1 MATSGTISQTNFT
14 TRKVQENA
22 LRRCRLPAEQI
33 TPEISDIANDQLYL
47 ILSDLANQGAPLWC
61 IDKVIVPLYPGVMD
75 VTLDSKVVDIL
86 NSTFRTLSEITG
98 SDNVTSTIYEVTLS
112 EATFL
117 TTVGILWGGASVP
130 IAIEQSEDGA
140 TWVTIQSETPSAVA
154 DEWTWYDLEA
164 SVAFQYIRIRA
175 TSGTLDIDTLYLGNN
190 PSEITLSRMN
200 RDDYTN
206 LPNKFFQSNR
216 PYQYWFARQIPN
228 PIMHM
233 WPVPD
238 ASATVYQLVL
248 WVHRYIMDVGSLTQ
262 TLEVPQRWFKAIVT
276 QLAANLA
283 RELFQ
288 VDPQIIPMLDA
299 DAAQALALAQAEE
312 RDNSPMMIAPNISAY
327 TS

>member
-117 TTVGILWGGASVP
+117 TTVGILWSGASVP

-140 TWVTIQSETPSAVA
+140 TWVTIQSETPSATA

-164 SVAFQYIRIRA
+164 SVAFQYIRVRA

-216 PYQYWFARQIPN
+216 PYQYWFDRQIPN

>member
-140 TWVTIQSETPSAVA
+140 TWVTIQSETPSATA

-216 PYQYWFARQIPN
+216 PYQYWFDRQIPN

-312 RDNSPMMIAPNISAY
+312 RDNSPMMIAPNIAMY
-327 TS
+327 TA

>member
-14 TRKVQENA
+14 TRRVVENA
-22 LRRCRLPAEQI
+22 LRRCRLPAEQA
-33 TPEISDIANDQLYL
+33 TPEIVDIANDQLYL

-140 TWVTIQSETPSAVA
+140 TWVTIQSESPSATA

-216 PYQYWFARQIPN
+216 PYQYWFDRQIPN

-312 RDNSPMMIAPNISAY
+312 RDNSPMMIAPNISYY
-327 TS
+327 TR

>member
-140 TWVTIQSETPSAVA
+140 TWVTIQSETPSATA

-175 TSGTLDIDTLYLGNN
+175 TSGMLDIDTFYLGNN

-216 PYQYWFARQIPN
+216 PYQYWFDRQIPN

>member
-33 TPEISDIANDQLYL
+33 TPEIVDIANDQLYL

-117 TTVGILWGGASVP
+117 TTVGILWSGASVP

-140 TWVTIQSETPSAVA
+140 TWVTIQSESPSAVA

-216 PYQYWFARQIPN
+216 PYQYWFDRQIPN

-312 RDNSPMMIAPNISAY
+312 RDNSPMMIAPNIAMY
-327 TS
+327 TA

>member
-140 TWVTIQSETPSAVA
+140 TWVTIQSESPSAVA

-216 PYQYWFARQIPN
+216 PYQYWFDRQIPN

-312 RDNSPMMIAPNISAY
+312 RDNSPMMIAPNIAMY
-327 TS
+327 TA